1 VPSFFRESACPLLR
15 PFDREPID
23 APLKGQL
30 LLVEGYMRFFIPIV
44 LLFLL
49 NNAVFAEEPATVTGR
64 IFDATTRTALPEAN
78 IWIQDHSRGEVSD
91 FRGFFELRN
100 LHPGEYTL
108 VISYVGYERS
118 ERIVTV
124 GAGEKEHI
132 EVFLREEPI
141 LLVEEIVVTGTR
153 TGSYVQT
160 ERARKDLESRQPKDL
175 GQHMRNIPNVSAI
188 RRGGY
193 GLDPVVRGFKYDQ
206 LNVQIDG
213 GARIEGACPS
223 RMDPPMAHLSAGD
236 LDKIEILKGPYALR
250 FGPSF
255 GGVINMVMTAP
266 ERFDAFTIGANFE
279 SGYETNFDGWGN
291 HVSVYGGSSLYDF
304 RASGGFSDYH
314 DYTDGEGNRVPAG
327 FSKRDYTVKFGLNPH
342 KHNRLQV
349 SYRQVF
355 ARDVLFP
362 SLPMDERKDD
372 TSIFILDYAA
382 RNLTPLI
389 NSINFKMYR
398 SDVEH
403 LMDNLERPM
412 AATTE
417 AVTDVST
424 SVWGF
429 RAETGLVLGSNILHV
444 GIDHARTDKSG
455 FRTREFVAGPRQ
467 GTVLTDNVW
476 QGASITNAGF
486 FAEYRTAFGDAQIIG
501 AMRMDLNV
509 AESTE
514 PDNAFSSL
522 YSYMDSKHLNLSIS
536 AGITRAVSRHLE
548 ISLYGGRGVRSPGI
562 AERYINFF
570 PIGVDR
576 YDYIGNAE
584 LDPEINNNFDI
595 GFRLRTRSG
604 MFHGSV
610 FYAHVQDFISPEL
623 TDLEGKNPGVL
634 GVKRF
639 TNIPSA
645 RLTGF
650 EIGYSVHFGTE
661 FHLNLNAAYTEGKNN
676 ETGEWLPEIPP
687 LESTLVLSYSFM
699 NGKLIPEMSI
709 RAVAGQTNISTVF
722 GESETPGFVI
732 GNIGIRYNPVRH
744 VGITAGINNISDRA
758 YYEHLNRKNQAD
770 GNVLNEP
777 GRVFFINVSLKT
789 R

>member
-1 VPSFFRESACPLLR
+1 
-15 PFDREPID
+15 
-23 APLKGQL
+23 
-30 LLVEGYMRFFIPIV
+30 M
-44 LLFLL
+44 LFLL
-49 NNAVFAEEPATVTGR
+49 NNAAFAEDTSTIMGR

-78 IWIQDHSRGEVSD
+78 IWMQGYMRGEVSD
-91 FRGFFELRN
+91 FRGYFELKN
-100 LHPGEYTL
+100 LQPGEYTL
-108 VISYVGYERS
+108 IISYIGYERN
-118 ERIVTV
+118 ETEVTV
-124 GAGEKEHI
+124 AAGEKRHI
-132 EVFLREEPI
+132 EIFLRETPI

-153 TGSYVQT
+153 SASYVQA
-160 ERARKDLESRQPKDL
+160 EYIRKDLESKQPKDL
-175 GQHMRNIPNVSAI
+175 GKYMRNVPNVSAI

-193 GLDPVVRGFKYDQ
+193 GLDPVIRGFKYDQ

-223 RMDPPMAHLSAGD
+223 RMDPPMAHLSSGD
-236 LDKIEILKGPYALR
+236 LEKIEILKGPYALR

-255 GGVINMVMTAP
+255 GGVINMVMAAP
-266 ERFDAFTIGANFE
+266 ERFETFTVGAQLE
-279 SGYETNFDGWGN
+279 SGYESNFNGWQN
-291 HVSVYGGSSLYDF
+291 HISVFGGSSLYDF
-304 RASGGFSDYH
+304 RASGGFSNYDN
-314 DYTDGEGNRVPAG
+314 YTDGNGAEIPAG
-327 FSKRDYTVKFGLNPH
+327 FLKRDYTLKFGLNPA
-342 KHNRLQV
+342 KNNRLQV

-362 SLPMDERKDD
+362 SLPMDERKDN

-382 RNLTPLI
+382 RSLTPVI

-403 LMDNLERPM
+403 LMDNLDRPM

-417 AVTDVST
+417 AITDVST

-429 RAETGLVLGSNILHV
+429 RAETGLMLGSNVLYV
-444 GIDHARTDKSG
+444 GVDFAQTDKSG
-455 FRTREFVAGPRQ
+455 FRTREFVSGPRQ

-476 QGASITNAGF
+476 QGASITNTGLF
-486 FAEYRTAFGDAQIIG
+486 TEYRTSIGDAQAI
-501 AMRMDLNV
+501 AALRMDYNE

-514 PDNAFSSL
+514 PDNAFSAL
-522 YSYMDSKHLNLSIS
+522 YSTMDSDHTNVSIS
-536 AGITRAVSRHLE
+536 AGVTKAVSRYLE
-548 ISLYGGRGVRSPGI
+548 LSIFGGRGVRSPGI

-584 LDPEINNNFDI
+584 LNPEINNNIDL
-595 GFRLRTRSG
+595 GFRLRTPAG
-604 MFHGSV
+604 MVHGNV

-623 TDLEGKNPGVL
+623 TDLEGRNPGVL

-645 RLTGF
+645 SLTGF
-650 EIGYSVHFGTE
+650 EIGYQALIGRAFRLHVNT
-661 FHLNLNAAYTEGKNN
+661 AYTRGKNN
-676 ETGEWLPEIPP
+676 DTGDWLPEIPP
-687 LESTLVLSYSFM
+687 FEGKVALSYSLI
-699 NGKLIPEMSI
+699 NGKLLPEVLF
-709 RAVAGQTNISTVF
+709 RAVAGQSNISTAF
-722 GESETPGFVI
+722 GESETTGFVI
-732 GNIGIRYNPVRH
+732 GNVGVRYNPVRY
-744 VGITAGINNISDRA
+744 VGITAGVNNIFDKA
-758 YYEHLNRKNQAD
+758 YYEHLNRRNQAD

>member
-1 VPSFFRESACPLLR
+1 
-15 PFDREPID
+15 
-23 APLKGQL
+23 
-30 LLVEGYMRFFIPIV
+30 MRLFIPIL

-49 NNAVFAEEPATVTGR
+49 NNAAFAEEPATVTGR

-78 IWIQDHSRGEVSD
+78 IWIQDHARGEVSD
-91 FRGFFELRN
+91 FRGYFEIKN

-108 VISYVGYERS
+108 LISYIGYERN
-118 ERIVTV
+118 ETKVIVI
-124 GAGEKEHI
+124 AGEKRHLDI
-132 EVFLREEPI
+132 FLREEPI

-160 ERARKDLESRQPKDL
+160 EHVRKDLESRQPKDL
-175 GQHMRNIPNVSAI
+175 GQHMRHIPNVSAI

-266 ERFDAFTIGANFE
+266 ERFDAFTIGAHLE
-279 SGYETNFDGWGN
+279 SGYESNFDGWGN

-304 RASGGFSDYH
+304 RASGGFSDYR
-314 DYTDGEGNRVPAG
+314 DYTDGDGNLVPAG
-327 FSKRDYTVKFGLNPH
+327 FSKKDYTVKLGLNPL
-342 KHNRLQV
+342 KNNRLQV

-382 RNLTPLI
+382 RNLTPLLHSL
-389 NSINFKMYR
+389 NLKWYR

-403 LMDNLERPM
+403 LMDNFDRPV

-429 RAETGLVLGSNILHV
+429 RAETGLLLGSNILYV
-444 GIDHARTDKSG
+444 GTDYMQTDKSG

-486 FAEYRTAFGDAQIIG
+486 FAEYRTALGDAQIIG
-501 AMRMDLNV
+501 AMRMDYNE

-514 PDNAFSSL
+514 PDNAFREL
-522 YSYMDSKHLNLSIS
+522 YSSMDSEHLNLSIS
-536 AGITRAVSRHLE
+536 AGITRAVSRYLE
-548 ISLYGGRGVRSPGI
+548 ISVFGGRGVRSPGI

-595 GFRLRTRSG
+595 GFRLRTRAG
-604 MFHGSV
+604 MFHGNV
-610 FYAHVQDFISPEL
+610 FYAHVQDFVSPEL
-623 TDLEGKNPGVL
+623 TDLEGRNPGVL

-650 EIGYSVHFGTE
+650 EIGYIARFGSA
-661 FHLNLNAAYTEGKNN
+661 FHLDANAAYTQGKNN
-676 ETGEWLPEIPP
+676 DTGEWLPEIPP
-687 LESTLVLSYSFM
+687 FEGKLALSYSFM
-699 NGKLIPEMSI
+699 NGRLIPEIVI
-709 RAVAGQTNISTVF
+709 RAVAGQSRISAAF
-722 GESETPGFVI
+722 SESETSGFVL
-732 GNIGIRYNPVRH
+732 GNIGIQYYPVRYA
-744 VGITAGINNISDRA
+744 GITAGINNIFDKA
-758 YYEHLNRKNQAD
+758 YYEHLNRRNQAD
-770 GNVLNEP
+770 GTALNEP
-777 GRVFFINVSLKT
+777 GRVLFINVSLKT